1 MSALNKVKLLSFILA
16 AMTLLSSCGEK
27 IIEKREEATSAPESE
42 SESVEFTEEVETVE
56 VILPVVIPDYI
67 NPLSGL
73 GTTEELSD
81 NRAVAVMI
89 NNIKEAM
96 PQHGTSS
103 ADVIYE
109 CIVEGAQTRLL
120 AVYHDIESAG
130 VIGSVRSAREY
141 FLDFAAN
148 HDAIFVHAGGSEE
161 AYRQIKVSKVN
172 NLDGVNMY
180 VPDMFYRDS
189 ERRKIMAYEHTL
201 MTDGQKT
208 VDGIGFKG
216 YRDTAK
222 EDFEGPFDFVPFGE
236 FFVPDGKDAKY
247 VSVTYSKI
255 HTPYYIYNEE
265 NSLYERYQFGEKHGD
280 ENSGEGLAFTNII
293 IMYAPTYYT
302 GDEFGHYNVTVTG
315 EGKGVYI
322 TGGQAID
329 ITWKKPDRATPVSFY
344 TESADELQINRGKT
358 FVQVCTEKMAEKTV
372 ISAEIPN

>member
-1 MSALNKVKLLSFILA
+1 MAQLKKARFISLILA
-16 AMTLLSSCGEK
+16 AMILSSSCGEK
-27 IIEKREEATSAPESE
+27 IIEKREEGTSEPEYE
-42 SESVEFTEEVETVE
+42 TETVEVTEEVESEE

-81 NRAVAVMI
+81 NRPVAVMI

-96 PQHGTSS
+96 PQHGAAD

-120 AVYHDIESAG
+120 AVYHDIESVG

-141 FLDFAAN
+141 YLDFAAN

-161 AYRQIKVSKVN
+161 AYRQIKASKTP

-189 ERRKIMAYEHTL
+189 ARVNIMAYEHTL
-201 MTDGQKT
+201 MTTGEKT
-208 VDGIGFKG
+208 VDGIDFKG
-216 YRDTAK
+216 YRNTAK
-222 EDFEGPFDFVPFGE
+222 EGFEGPFDFVPFGE
-236 FFVPDGKDAKY
+236 FFVPDGNDAKY

-265 NSLYERYQFGEKHGD
+265 NSLYERYQFNEKHVD
-280 ENSGEGLAFTNII
+280 ENTGEGLAFTNII

-302 GDEFGHYNVTVTG
+302 GDKYGHYNVTVTG
-315 EGKGVYI
+315 EGKGIYI

-329 ITWKKPDRATPVSFY
+329 ITWKKPDRTTPVSFY